1 MKREVDKQVAAPA
14 VTRTPNL
21 HRAKNRSLRVR
32 MEGWRQWRLGRGEKP
47 CPTKKQ
53 KNPLDSDR
61 PSHGRPFRSLTINGK
76 IISKQ
81 DDASAKCTT
90 QFRSILQLSRCE
102 NATEIPGLRSE

>member
-1 MKREVDKQVAAPA
+1 MKREVDKQVASPA
-14 VTRTPNL
+14 VARTPNL

-61 PSHGRPFRSLTINGK
+61 PSHERPLHSRPRLVSCWTP
-76 IISKQ
+76 
-81 DDASAKCTT
+81 SA
-90 QFRSILQLSRCE
+90 QLLVRLLQLQKHLPKSLLPNQAC
-102 NATEIPGLRSE
+102 GG